1 MAERRMTDAEQAAH
15 AGSLSVTVTAT
26 DGIRV
31 LSLAGELDHDTGEA
45 LRQALDVTGTAR
57 PRIVVDMR
65 RVTFMDSTGINLLVA
80 AYQTV
85 TRDGGWIRLA
95 APTDSVLRTLQLV
108 GVDDL
113 IDCRTTL
120 REALAP

>member
-1 MAERRMTDAEQAAH
+1 MAERHMTDTRQAGH
-15 AGSLSVTVTAT
+15 AGRLSVTVTAT

-31 LSLAGELDHDTGEA
+31 LSLTGELDHDTGEA

-65 RVTFMDSTGINLLVA
+65 QLTFMDSTGINLLVA

-85 TRDGGWIRLA
+85 TRADGWIRLA
-95 APTDSVLRTLQLV
+95 APTEAVLRTLQLV

-113 IDCRTTL
+113 IECRPTL